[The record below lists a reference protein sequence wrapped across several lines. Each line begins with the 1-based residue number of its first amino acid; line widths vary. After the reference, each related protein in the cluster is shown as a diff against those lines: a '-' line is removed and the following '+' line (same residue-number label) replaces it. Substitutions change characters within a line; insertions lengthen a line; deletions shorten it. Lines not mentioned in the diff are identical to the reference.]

1 MFLQFSKIWNDAF
14 NSVKK
19 YEHFAFQKLNVK
31 ATIGYTWSVPD
42 FWHVVIGANTC
53 NETSAKEGGI
63 ILKLRI
69 HSS

>member
-42 FWHVVIGANTC
+42 F
-53 NETSAKEGGI
+53 
-63 ILKLRI
+63 
-69 HSS
+69 